1 MWFPFRLALIAVVV
15 FATTQAQ
22 AQTAYDCRSQALNI
36 DALGDTVETRLA
48 QDLPD
53 VERLADT
60 VSDPVVAA
68 ASRVAAVRQR
78 DYVDALRAYR
88 NALRDLAAALEGCAR

>member
-1 MWFPFRLALIAVVV
+1 MWFPLRLALIAVVA
-15 FATTQAQ
+15 FAATPAQ
-22 AQTAYDCRSQALNI
+22 AQTAYECRSHALDI
-36 DALGDTVETRLA
+36 DALGDTAETRLA